1 MGSSTLALGNW
12 HLLRLNIDHNL
23 AEIKRTSMGKV
34 LTIEDDVLLRE
45 TLTEILEVYGHT
57 VFQAEDGEEV
67 LAMFFESSPD
77 LVLCDINMPKMDGLE
92 VLKKLKV
99 SIGEADMPPF
109 IFLSAKTEKKN
120 IQQALDLGAVDFVS
134 KPYSTPELLK
144 LIDSRLNE

>member
-1 MGSSTLALGNW
+1 ML
-12 HLLRLNIDHNL
+12 
-23 AEIKRTSMGKV
+23 MGKV

-57 VFQAEDGEEV
+57 VVQAEDGEEGIR
-67 LAMFFESSPD
+67 MFSESSPD
-77 LVLCDINMPKMDGLE
+77 LVLCDINMPKMDGFE

-99 SIGEADMPPF
+99 VVGEADMPPF

-134 KPYSTPELLK
+134 KPYSAPELLK
-144 LIDSRLNE
+144 LIDSRLNV

>member
-1 MGSSTLALGNW
+1 MAK
-12 HLLRLNIDHNL
+12 I
-23 AEIKRTSMGKV
+23 

-45 TLTEILEVYGHT
+45 TLTEILEVYGYN
-57 VFQAEDGEEV
+57 VFQAENGEEG
-67 LAMFFESSPD
+67 LEMFSKTKPD

-99 SIGEADMPPF
+99 SVGEADMPPF

-134 KPYSTPELLK
+134 KPYSAPELLK

>member
-1 MGSSTLALGNW
+1 
-12 HLLRLNIDHNL
+12 
-23 AEIKRTSMGKV
+23 MGKV

-57 VFQAEDGEEV
+57 VFQAEDGEV
-67 LAMFFESSPD
+67 GVAMFFESSPD

-134 KPYSTPELLK
+134 KPYSAPELLK

>member
-1 MGSSTLALGNW
+1 MAK
-12 HLLRLNIDHNL
+12 I
-23 AEIKRTSMGKV
+23 

-45 TLTEILEVYGHT
+45 TLTEILEVYGYT
-57 VFQAEDGEEV
+57 VFQAENGEEGLEV
-67 LAMFFESSPD
+67 FSKTKPD
-77 LVLCDINMPKMDGLE
+77 LVLCDVNMPKMDGFE
-92 VLKKLKV
+92 VLQNLKV
-99 SIGEADMPPF
+99 SFGEADMPPF

>member
-1 MGSSTLALGNW
+1 
-12 HLLRLNIDHNL
+12 LNIDHNL
-23 AEIKRTSMGKV
+23 AKIKRTRMGKI

-45 TLTEILEVYGHT
+45 TLTEILEVYGYN
-57 VFQAEDGEEV
+57 VFQAENGEEGV
-67 LAMFFESSPD
+67 EMFSKTKPD
-77 LVLCDINMPKMDGLE
+77 LVLCDVNMPKMDGFE

-99 SIGEADMPPF
+99 NVGEADMPPF

-120 IQQALDLGAVDFVS
+120 MQQALDLGAVDFVS

>member
-1 MGSSTLALGNW
+1 
-12 HLLRLNIDHNL
+12 
-23 AEIKRTSMGKV
+23 MGKV

-57 VFQAEDGEEV
+57 VVQAEDGEEGIK
-67 LAMFFESSPD
+67 MFSESSPD
-77 LVLCDINMPKMDGLE
+77 LVLCDINMPKMDGFE

-99 SIGEADMPPF
+99 VVGEADMPPF

-134 KPYSTPELLK
+134 KPYSAPELLK
-144 LIDSRLNE
+144 LIDSRLNV

>member
-1 MGSSTLALGNW
+1 
-12 HLLRLNIDHNL
+12 
-23 AEIKRTSMGKV
+23 MGKL

-57 VFQAEDGEEV
+57 VVQAEDGEDGID
-67 LAMFFESSPD
+67 MFRESSPD
-77 LVLCDINMPKMDGLE
+77 LVLCDINMPKMDGFE

-99 SIGEADMPPF
+99 IVGEADMPPF

-134 KPYSTPELLK
+134 KPYSAPELLK
-144 LIDSRLNE
+144 LIDSRLNV